1 MKFVLCVVLLAAFLG
16 HFAAE
21 AYIARSSASS
31 VGRDLPKEQWYTQRL
46 DHFNGQETRTW
57 KQRYFIND
65 TFWNPSA
72 PGPIFFQMGGEGA
85 VSGEDVV
92 LLQMVQYGIKHG
104 ALMVTLEHRF
114 YGTSQPLPD
123 LSIESLR
130 FLSSEQ
136 ALADAAEFLLWLK
149 DQYQAPKSP
158 IITFGCSYPGALAA
172 WFRLK
177 YPHVTYASV
186 ASSAPVEATLDFFEY
201 LDVVD
206 QSLEYFVGD
215 KCVANIKQATTA
227 VSQLMASPGG
237 RAKLQSLFNFC
248 GPIQN
253 ELDIA
258 NFYSSLA
265 GNWMGTV
272 QYNDENGNPLD
283 VIYLCKIMTQPG
295 VDPLT
300 AYVNI
305 SNIFLRSQDQSC
317 LDVSYADAIAQLR
330 DTSAAAAGVGI
341 RQWVYQTCTEFGY
354 FQTSDSDGQPFGDGM
369 PLKFSL
375 DQCRDAFGL
384 IDPPRI
390 SATNHIYGGRNL
402 PAWGPSNILFVNGN
416 IDPWHALSITKSISP
431 SLTTVFINGT
441 AHCANVLPAHEN
453 DPPSLVQARKDIQ
466 AQIDQ
471 WLAQAKRQF
480 AY

>member
-1 MKFVLCVVLLAAFLG
+1 MKCLAVALVVVLFGLCAVD
-16 HFAAE
+16 
-21 AYIARSSASS
+21 AYLVRNIQSR
-31 VGRDLPKEQWYTQRL
+31 VRDLPKEQWFTQRL

-57 KQRYFIND
+57 QQRYFIND
-65 TFWNPSA
+65 TFWNPA
-72 PGPIFFQMGGEGA
+72 TPGPIFFQMGGEGA
-85 VSGEDVV
+85 VSAEDVV
-92 LLQMVQYGIKHG
+92 ELQMVQYGIKHR

-114 YGTSQPLPD
+114 YGKSQPLPD

-136 ALADAAEFLLWLK
+136 ALADAADFLLSLK
-149 DQYQAPKSP
+149 DTYKAPNSP

-177 YPHVTYASV
+177 YPHVTFASV
-186 ASSAPVEATLDFFEY
+186 ASSAPVEATLDFFQY

-206 QSLEYFVGD
+206 KSLEYFVGAQ
-215 KCVANIKQATTA
+215 CVANVQKATDA
-227 VSQLMASPGG
+227 VAQLLSSAAG
-237 RAKLQSLFNFC
+237 RIKLQNLFSFC
-248 GPIQN
+248 SPIQN
-253 ELDIA
+253 ELDVA

-272 QYNDENGNPLD
+272 QYNDEIGNPID
-283 VIYLCKIMTQPG
+283 IRYLCNIMTQPN

-305 SNIFLRSQDQSC
+305 SNIFLRSQQATC

-330 DTSAAAAGVGI
+330 DTSAAAAGVGY

-354 FQTSDSDGQPFGDGM
+354 FQTSDSGKQPFGNGM

-384 IDPPRI
+384 IAPPKI
-390 SATNHIYGGRNL
+390 TATNRIYGGKHL
-402 PAWGPSNILFVNGN
+402 PPWGPSNILFVNGN
-416 IDPWHALSITKSISP
+416 IDPWHALGVTKPIS
-431 SLTTVFINGT
+431 STLTTVFINGT
-441 AHCANVLPAHEN
+441 AHCANVLPARDD

-466 AQIDQ
+466 AQIDK
-471 WLAQAKRQF
+471 WLLQA
-480 AY
+480 